1 MESVRKGV
9 TTEILKQ
16 LKRSF
21 YTDVPASYAENIVKE
36 VVLKIRLDF
45 KEEKEMYNVKVSSCY
60 NICLPNVC
68 FPYLDFFSS
77 LFLYLQLSDSTR
89 PKSVLSCKCNVT
101 KEQGKLEVYK
111 ASLLIH
117 VPKFDEVMYEYDAFI
132 KVVLP

>member
-45 KEEKEMYNVKVSSCY
+45 KEEKEMYNVKVSSCSAY
-60 NICLPNVC
+60 RMFC
-68 FPYLDFFSS
+68 FPYLDFFCS

-101 KEQGKLEVYK
+101 KEQGKLKVYK

-117 VPKFDEVMYEYDAFI
+117 VPKFDKVMYEYDAFI
-132 KVVLP
+132 EVVLP